1 MVPNRTHSLHY
12 VLVELSCIIVKDC
25 PFFRLYML
33 SITTAIDQH
42 AYVQQCSTFS
52 TSKRELWGPR
62 DVPVFWTEHSSRWL
76 PCAIAG
82 SSTTRCTAR
91 ASRLSSWKLLHSAWS
106 VPAFDVQR
114 FSLDPTW
121 PYHILPPARRQPQDH
136 SSPCCM
142 AAHLGSADAWAGI
155 SSDSSQ
161 AVKCRYGWDMSL
173 CQRET
178 DPTGMHGLRMCIKDY
193 SIRCR
198 IKVLS
203 LSCGWRISPPSI
215 LPTLLA

>member
-1 MVPNRTHSLHY
+1 MFNSVQLSQQASGNCEAREMSLSF
-12 VLVELSCIIVKDC
+12 EQNIAAGGS
-25 PFFRLYML
+25 R
-33 SITTAIDQH
+33 
-42 AYVQQCSTFS
+42 VQ
-52 TSKRELWGPR
+52 
-62 DVPVFWTEHSSRWL
+62 
-76 PCAIAG
+76 
-82 SSTTRCTAR
+82 
-91 ASRLSSWKLLHSAWS
+91 
-106 VPAFDVQR
+106 
-114 FSLDPTW
+114 SLG
-121 PYHILPPARRQPQDH
+121 LPPLVARLGPAGWAPGNYCNQLGVCLRLMFKGFHWTHRHIHPHPTTCKAPPRDH

-142 AAHLGSADAWAGI
+142 AAHLGSADAWAGLR
-155 SSDSSQ
+155 SSDLVAFPKFLLDSSQ

>member
-1 MVPNRTHSLHY
+1 MFNSVQ
-12 VLVELSCIIVKDC
+12 LS
-25 PFFRLYML
+25 
-33 SITTAIDQH
+33 
-42 AYVQQCSTFS
+42 QQASGNCEA
-52 TSKRELWGPR
+52 REMS
-62 DVPVFWTEHSSRWL
+62 VFWTEHSSRWL

-91 ASRLSSWKLLHSAWS
+91 ASRLSSWKLLQSAWS

-114 FSLDPTW
+114 FSLDPPPHPSTS
-121 PYHILPPARRQPQDH
+121 YHLQGATPGPLF
-136 SSPCCM
+136 S
-142 AAHLGSADAWAGI
+142 LLYGSAPWKRRCLGGLR
-155 SSDSSQ
+155 SSDLVAFPKFLLDSSQ